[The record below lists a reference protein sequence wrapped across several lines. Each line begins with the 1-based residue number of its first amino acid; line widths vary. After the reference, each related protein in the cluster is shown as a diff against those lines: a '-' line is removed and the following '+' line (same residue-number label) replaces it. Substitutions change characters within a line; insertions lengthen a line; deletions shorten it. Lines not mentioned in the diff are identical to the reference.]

1 MRWLWHHITV
11 WVDHDEEVWYAGAD
25 FTVEF

>member
-1 MRWLWHHITV
+1 MRWLWRHLSV

-25 FTVEF
+25 FTLEF